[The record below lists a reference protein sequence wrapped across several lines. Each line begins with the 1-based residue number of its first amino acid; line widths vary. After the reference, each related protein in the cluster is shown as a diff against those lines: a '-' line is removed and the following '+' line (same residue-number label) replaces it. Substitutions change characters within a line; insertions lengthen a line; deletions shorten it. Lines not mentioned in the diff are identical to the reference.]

1 MCVRIRIRGL
11 TLLFVALASL
21 HGAIA
26 CARALTPTED
36 ATLRAVNGDFRLAYR
51 PAKELAITLGKQQ
64 NLDAL
69 PLLLELRRPELM
81 GEFVNGYRSV
91 VPTTRPPPPELEE
104 LALKLARDPS
114 FAQDE
119 GSWDTRSGV
128 FELLGNA
135 YRSRELFELFY
146 LSEERELTFSR
157 NWHGGILPLAQRS
170 LGGSPITSGVAGIDE
185 PIAALLPL
193 LDNACASRGYIQFL
207 QKEHYLPATGRLI
220 ALYQRTGLGPNQMLC
235 ADAVTDA
242 LASFHTQLATQGIVA
257 RIHWL
262 LDQPEPDDDG
272 GPSTQLDDRDAELV
286 TAISALGDQPVE
298 AQADLGAIGAEA
310 AARPATPAFR
320 TRLSSLFWVVD
331 EHARMARSFD
341 ARGLVFFSDEPYM
354 VRSLLDHHADANGL
368 SGPEV
373 VDGHTLRGGETP
385 LVAAACKGNFEVVR
399 MLVEAGADA
408 NKPNAEGTLP
418 IEMGSDLR
426 ENLPGNFRDDSYADI
441 AQYLLAHGAHVNAVD
456 RVWGYTPL
464 DVAAATGRVKVID
477 VLLAHGAH
485 VDEPKRRAILTYN
498 GSPDRSDWQAGWTPL
513 LFAVDL
519 SQEAAA
525 ARLLDGGANINARTE
540 DGTTALLMAVA
551 GRKTSIIRLLVKRGA
566 DVHLAAKGFI
576 TPMIVAHENG
586 DRETEALLRSKG
598 AVLNP
603 IGLTEVA
610 MLRAFLNHISMP

>member
-21 HGAIA
+21 QGAIA
-26 CARALTPTED
+26 HARALTQTEV
-36 ATLRAVNGDFRLAYR
+36 ATLRAVNSDLLACR
-51 PAKELAITLGKQQ
+51 PAKELAGTLGKQQ

-81 GEFVNGYRSV
+81 QEFVEGYRSV
-91 VPTTRPPPPELEE
+91 VPTTTPPPPGLEE

-119 GSWDTRSGV
+119 GSWDTRRGF
-128 FELLGNA
+128 FELLGHA
-135 YRSRELFELFY
+135 YRSRELFDLFY
-146 LSEERELTFSR
+146 ASVERELTFSR
-157 NWHGGILPLAQRS
+157 HWHGAILPFAQRS

-185 PIAALLPL
+185 QIAALLPL
-193 LDNACASRGYIQFL
+193 FDNACAANGYIQFL
-207 QKEHYLPATGRLI
+207 QKDHYLPATGRLI
-220 ALYQRTGLGPNQMLC
+220 ALYQRTGVTQPLC
-235 ADAVTDA
+235 ADDVTAA
-242 LASFHTQLATQGIVA
+242 LASFHTQSATQGIVA

-262 LDQPEPDDDG
+262 LDQPEPDDGG
-272 GPSTQLDDRDAELV
+272 GPFAQLVDRDAEIV

-298 AQADLGAIGAEA
+298 AQADLGALEAEA

-320 TRLSSLFWVVD
+320 NRLSSLFSVQD

-354 VRSLLDHHADANGL
+354 VRSLLLHHADANGL

-373 VDGHTLRGGETP
+373 VDGHTLPGGETP

-399 MLVEAGADA
+399 MLLEAGADV
-408 NKPNAEGTLP
+408 NRPNAEGTLP

-426 ENLPGNFRDDSYADI
+426 ENLPGNSRDDSYAEI
-441 AQYLLAHGAHVNAVD
+441 AQYLLAHGAQVNAVD
-456 RVWGYTPL
+456 RVWGYTAL

-485 VDEPKRRAILTYN
+485 IDEPKRRAILSYN

-525 ARLLDGGANINARTE
+525 ARLLDRGANINARTE
-540 DGTTALLMAVA
+540 DGTTALLMAVT
-551 GRKTSIIRLLVKRGA
+551 GSKTSIIHLLVKRGA
-566 DVHLAAKGFI
+566 DVHLAARGFI
-576 TPMIVAHENG
+576 TPIIAAHEKG

-603 IGLTEVA
+603 IGLAEVA
-610 MLRAFLNHISMP
+610 MLRASLYLYSMP